1 MSKEIYLSR
10 KLMEQNNIPPLD
22 MIEVRTGSIVVWSRV
37 RTRENSEGFAISPDL
52 ARALSLKGSGKLRL
66 RYEPEEN
73 RIHLGPVIGILAAAL
88 PNRSRLDDMEPTS
101 LQAELIYL
109 SRIGKGMRALVYI
122 FLPSGINWNDKTV
135 KGYNYRDRGGW
146 ESSQY
151 PLPDVVYNRI
161 ASRKSEIKESVQ
173 STLQRLAELEYC
185 QVFNPSYLNKWQVCE
200 TLRQNPGL
208 IPHLPETRRLNEENL
223 SYMMGRYGELYLKPS
238 NGSLGIGIIKVRKQA
253 DSTFKYTVYSRGRI
267 NSNCNSANQLLRKT
281 SAYRKGKPYIVQ
293 QGLDLSRYHG
303 SVFDLRVIFQKN
315 GQGEWQIA
323 KKFARVAPGKSSIS
337 NLSRGGRVITSR
349 VLMKSLFKRKALI
362 EEKNCRIKELCL
374 KVASTLDKLS
384 LGNFGELGFDIGID
398 KKGWLW
404 LIEVNSKP
412 RKTTSTVSSKLV
424 MRNTFK
430 RPLEY
435 GSYLAGFPVKNGR
448 RRSLKTSS
456 SIQS

>member
-173 STLQRLAELEYC
+173 STL
-185 QVFNPSYLNKWQVCE
+185 
-200 TLRQNPGL
+200 
-208 IPHLPETRRLNEENL
+208 
-223 SYMMGRYGELYLKPS
+223 
-238 NGSLGIGIIKVRKQA
+238 
-253 DSTFKYTVYSRGRI
+253 
-267 NSNCNSANQLLRKT
+267 
-281 SAYRKGKPYIVQ
+281 
-293 QGLDLSRYHG
+293 
-303 SVFDLRVIFQKN
+303 
-315 GQGEWQIA
+315 
-323 KKFARVAPGKSSIS
+323 
-337 NLSRGGRVITSR
+337 
-349 VLMKSLFKRKALI
+349 
-362 EEKNCRIKELCL
+362 
-374 KVASTLDKLS
+374 
-384 LGNFGELGFDIGID
+384 
-398 KKGWLW
+398 
-404 LIEVNSKP
+404 
-412 RKTTSTVSSKLV
+412 
-424 MRNTFK
+424 
-430 RPLEY
+430 RP
-435 GSYLAGFPVKNGR
+435 
-448 RRSLKTSS
+448 
-456 SIQS
+456 